1 MRSIK
6 ALRKFIET
14 HPGDPAAKV
23 LADLVL
29 ALEDETAFQLSDI
42 YDLDPKH
49 FELAVNV
56 IADWRLDRFYLGKAK
71 LFDVSWQ
78 HRDLRAAASFEPS

>member
-14 HPGDPAAKV
+14 HPADPAAKV

-29 ALEDETAFQLSDI
+29 ALEDETAFQLSGI
-42 YDLDPKH
+42 YELEPKL

-56 IADWRLDRFYLGKAK
+56 ISDWRLDRFYLGKAK

-78 HRDLRAAASFEPS
+78 HRDLRAATSFEPS

>member
-1 MRSIK
+1 MRAIK

-14 HPGDPAAKV
+14 HPAEPDAKV

-29 ALEDETAFQLSDI
+29 ALEDETAFQLSNI
-42 YDLDPKH
+42 YELAPH
-49 FELAVNV
+49 QFELAIRV
-56 IADWRLDRFYLGKAK
+56 ISEWRLDRYYLGKAR

-78 HRDLRAAASFEPS
+78 HRDLRAAAEGKTS